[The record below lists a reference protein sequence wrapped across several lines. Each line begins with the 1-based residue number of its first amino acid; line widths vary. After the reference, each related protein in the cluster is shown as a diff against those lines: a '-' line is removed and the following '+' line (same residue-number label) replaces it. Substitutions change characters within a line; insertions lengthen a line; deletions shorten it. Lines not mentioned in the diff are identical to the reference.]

1 MLYGDPTPQRSH
13 LALKRE
19 CNRMSPTPDGR
30 PQKLPFVVL
39 VLSAGTFLMGT
50 TEFVIAGLLPEIAD
64 DLNVSVSHAGL
75 LITAFAAG
83 MIVGAPAMAMATL
96 HLPRRFTLILALVVF
111 ALGHLVAALSS
122 SFALVLA
129 ARVVTALATG
139 TFWCVGAIVA
149 TTAAGP
155 AATSRALGMLLGGLT
170 VATVAGVPLGAW
182 LGQLSGWRG
191 PFWVLAA
198 LSAGA
203 AAVIGRYIPA
213 DERSEAPSVR
223 AEFAALR
230 DVRIW
235 LILSSMTL
243 LMGGVLATYTYI
255 SPLLTERAGIPAGAV
270 PMVLTGYGLG
280 ALLGTT
286 VGGRLGDRRP
296 LATLFTAAATT
307 TLVLLLLTSLSPSP
321 VAAVVLVTLMGMT
334 GFAANP
340 ALGAL
345 ALRFAGSAPTLASGL
360 SGAAPNVGIAIG
372 SWTAGIALTSPLEQ
386 TGPPLVG
393 TAAAALTLVPLTA
406 LALMRATR
414 SEAPP
419 PQPRAAADQPIG
431 CGTQDI
437 A

>member
-1 MLYGDPTPQRSH
+1 
-13 LALKRE
+13 
-19 CNRMSPTPDGR
+19 MSPPNDGR
-30 PQKLPFVVL
+30 PRKLPFVVL

-64 DLNVSVSHAGL
+64 DLNVSLSQAGL

-83 MIVGAPAMAMATL
+83 MIVGAPAMAIATL
-96 HLPRRFTLILALVVF
+96 RLPRRSTLVLALVVF

-139 TFWCVGAIVA
+139 TFWCVAAIVA

-213 DERSEAPSVR
+213 DERREAPSVR

-230 DVRIW
+230 DVRVW
-235 LILSSMTL
+235 LTLSAMTL

-255 SPLLTERAGIPAGAV
+255 SPLLTERAGISAGAV

-296 LATLFTAAATT
+296 LATLITAAATT
-307 TLVLLLLTSLSPSP
+307 TLVLLLLTFLSTSP
-321 VAAVVLVTLMGMT
+321 VATVVLVTLMGVT

-372 SWTAGIALTSPLEQ
+372 SWTAGIALTSPLGPA
-386 TGPPLVG
+386 GPPLVG
-393 TAAAALTLVPLTA
+393 TVAAALTLVPLTA

-414 SEAPP
+414 SETPP
-419 PQPRAAADQPIG
+419 PQPRAAADQSVGPSESAPNIG
-431 CGTQDI
+431 
-437 A
+437 

>member
-1 MLYGDPTPQRSH
+1 MPST
-13 LALKRE
+13 
-19 CNRMSPTPDGR
+19 TDGR
-30 PQKLPFVVL
+30 PYKLPFVVL
-39 VLSAGTFLMGT
+39 VLSVGTFLMGT

-75 LITAFAAG
+75 LITAFATG
-83 MIVGAPAMAMATL
+83 MIVGAPVMAIATL
-96 HLPRRFTLILALVVF
+96 RLPRRSTLILALAVF

-122 SFALVLA
+122 SFALVLV

-139 TFWCVGAIVA
+139 TFWCVGALVA

-170 VATVAGVPLGAW
+170 VANVAGVPLGTW

-198 LSAGA
+198 LSAAA

-213 DERSEAPSVR
+213 DERREAPSVR

-230 DVRIW
+230 DVRVW

-255 SPLLTERAGIPAGAV
+255 SPLLTEQAGLPNGAV

-296 LATLFTAAATT
+296 LATLITSAVTT
-307 TLVLLLLTSLSPSP
+307 TLVLLLLSVLSPNP
-321 VAAVVLVTLMGMT
+321 VAAVILVTLMGMT
-334 GFAANP
+334 GFAATP
-340 ALGAL
+340 VLGAL
-345 ALRFAGSAPTLASGL
+345 ALRFSCSAPTLVSGL
-360 SGAAPNVGIAIG
+360 SGSAPNVGIAVG
-372 SWTAGIALTSPLEQ
+372 SWTAGIALTSPLAQ
-386 TGPPLVG
+386 AGPPLVG
-393 TAAAALTLVPLTA
+393 TVAVALTLLPLTA
-406 LALMRATR
+406 LVLMRATR
-414 SEAPP
+414 SETPP
-419 PQPRAAADQPIG
+419 PQPRAAADQTTG
-431 CGTQDI
+431 GGTQEI
-437 A
+437 G

>member
-1 MLYGDPTPQRSH
+1 
-13 LALKRE
+13 
-19 CNRMSPTPDGR
+19 MSPSIDGR
-30 PQKLPFVVL
+30 PPKLPFVVL

-64 DLNVSVSHAGL
+64 DLQVSVSRAGL

-83 MIVGAPAMAMATL
+83 MIVGAPTMAIATL
-96 HLPRRFTLILALVVF
+96 RLPRRSTLILALAVF
-111 ALGHLVAALSS
+111 SLGHLVAALSS

-139 TFWCVGAIVA
+139 TFWCVGALVA

-155 AATSRALGMLLGGLT
+155 AATSRALGMLMGGLT

-213 DERSEAPSVR
+213 DERREAPSVR

-230 DVRIW
+230 EVRVW
-235 LILSSMTL
+235 LTLSAMTL
-243 LMGGVLATYTYI
+243 LLGGVLATYTYV
-255 SPLLTERAGIPAGAV
+255 SPLLTERAGIPGGAV
-270 PMVLTGYGLG
+270 PLVLTGYGLG

-286 VGGRLGDRRP
+286 VGGRLGDRHP
-296 LATLFTAAATT
+296 LATLVISAGTT
-307 TLVLLLLTSLSPSP
+307 TLVLLLLTFVSTNP

-334 GFAANP
+334 CFAATP
-340 ALGAL
+340 VLGAL
-345 ALRFAGSAPTLASGL
+345 ALRFSASAPTLVSGL
-360 SGAAPNVGIAIG
+360 SGSAPNVGIALG
-372 SWTAGIALTSPLEQ
+372 SWTAGVALTSPLGQ

-393 TAAAALTLVPLTA
+393 TVAAALTLVPLTA

-414 SEAPP
+414 PSEAPS
-419 PQPRAAADQPIG
+419 A
-431 CGTQDI
+431 
-437 A
+437 

>member
-1 MLYGDPTPQRSH
+1 MPST
-13 LALKRE
+13 
-19 CNRMSPTPDGR
+19 TDGR
-30 PQKLPFVVL
+30 RHKLPFVVL

-83 MIVGAPAMAMATL
+83 MIVGAPAMAIATL
-96 HLPRRFTLILALVVF
+96 RLPRRSTLILALAVF

-122 SFALVLA
+122 SFALVLT

-139 TFWCVGAIVA
+139 TFWCVGALVA

-155 AATSRALGMLLGGLT
+155 EATSRALGMLLGGLT

-203 AAVIGRYIPA
+203 AAVIGRCIPA
-213 DERSEAPSVR
+213 DERREAPSVR

-230 DVRIW
+230 DVRVW
-235 LILSSMTL
+235 LILTSMTL

-255 SPLLTERAGIPAGAV
+255 SPLLTERAGLPHGAV
-270 PMVLTGYGLG
+270 PVVLTGYGLG

-286 VGGRLGDRRP
+286 VGGRLGDRCP
-296 LATLFTAAATT
+296 LATLITSAGTT
-307 TLVLLLLTSLSPSP
+307 TLVLLLLTLFSPSP
-321 VAAVVLVTLMGMT
+321 VAAVILVTLMGMT
-334 GFAANP
+334 GFAATP
-340 ALGAL
+340 VLGAL
-345 ALRFAGSAPTLASGL
+345 ALRFSRSAPTLVSGL
-360 SGAAPNVGIAIG
+360 SGSAPNVGIAVG
-372 SWTAGIALTSPLEQ
+372 SWTAGIALASPLEQ
-386 TGPPLVG
+386 AGPPLVG
-393 TAAAALTLVPLTA
+393 SVAVALTLVPLTA
-406 LALMRATR
+406 LVLMRATR
-414 SEAPP
+414 SETPP
-419 PQPRAAADQPIG
+419 SQPRAAADQTIG
-431 CGTQDI
+431 GGSQGI
-437 A
+437 G

>member
-1 MLYGDPTPQRSH
+1 MSH
-13 LALKRE
+13 PNDDRT
-19 CNRMSPTPDGR
+19 R
-30 PQKLPFVVL
+30 KLPFVVL

-64 DLNVSVSHAGL
+64 DLNVSVSRAGL

-83 MIVGAPAMAMATL
+83 MIVGAPAMAVATL
-96 HLPRRFTLILALVVF
+96 RLPRRSTLILALVVF

-129 ARVVTALATG
+129 ARLVTALATG
-139 TFWCVGAIVA
+139 TFWSVGAVVA

-155 AATSRALGMLLGGLT
+155 AATSRALSMLLGGAT

-198 LSAGA
+198 LSAAA

-213 DERSEAPSVR
+213 DERREAPSVR
-223 AEFAALR
+223 AEFGALR
-230 DVRIW
+230 DVRVW
-235 LILSSMTL
+235 LTLSAMTL

-255 SPLLTERAGIPAGAV
+255 SPLLTERAGIPNGAV
-270 PMVLTGYGLG
+270 PVVLTAYGLG

-296 LATLFTAAATT
+296 LATLITAAATT
-307 TLVLLLLTSLSPSP
+307 TLVLLLLTWLSPSP

-334 GFAANP
+334 GFAATP

-360 SGAAPNVGIAIG
+360 SGAAPNIGIAVG
-372 SWTAGIALTSPLEQ
+372 SWTAGIALTSPLGQ
-386 TGPPLVG
+386 AGPPLVG
-393 TAAAALTLVPLTA
+393 TAATALTLIPLTA
-406 LALMRATR
+406 LALMHATR

-419 PQPRAAADQPIG
+419 PQRGRAADQSVWPSESAANIG
-431 CGTQDI
+431 
-437 A
+437 

>member
-1 MLYGDPTPQRSH
+1 
-13 LALKRE
+13 
-19 CNRMSPTPDGR
+19 MSPTTVGR
-30 PQKLPFVVL
+30 PPKLPFVVL

-83 MIVGAPAMAMATL
+83 MIVGAPAMAIATL
-96 HLPRRFTLILALVVF
+96 HLPRRSTLILALVVF

-122 SFALVLA
+122 SFNLVLA

-191 PFWVLAA
+191 PFWVLSA

-203 AAVIGRYIPA
+203 AAVIGRYLPA
-213 DERSEAPSVR
+213 DERREAPSVR

-230 DVRIW
+230 DVRVW
-235 LILSSMTL
+235 LTLSSMTL

-255 SPLLTERAGIPAGAV
+255 SPLLTERAGIPDGAV

-286 VGGRLGDRRP
+286 AGGRLGDRQP
-296 LATLFTAAATT
+296 LATLITAAATT
-307 TLVLLLLTSLSPSP
+307 TLVLLLLTLFSASP
-321 VAAVVLVTLMGMT
+321 VAAVVLVTLMGMA
-334 GFAANP
+334 GFAP
-340 ALGAL
+340 TPVLGAL
-345 ALRFAGSAPTLASGL
+345 ALRFAGSAPTLVSGL
-360 SGAAPNVGIAIG
+360 SGSAPNVGIALG
-372 SWTAGIALTSPLEQ
+372 SWTAGIALTSPLKQ
-386 TGPPLVG
+386 AGPPLVG
-393 TAAAALTLVPLTA
+393 TVAAALTLVPLTA
-406 LALMRATR
+406 LALARTTR
-414 SEAPP
+414 PGKPP
-419 PQPRAAADQPIG
+419 PQPGPAADRTIG

-437 A
+437 G